1 MPDCQRG
8 GPTVIQN
15 DVSTAFVVAMAS
27 NGYLSADVVLQQR
40 WCPL

>member
-15 DVSTAFVVAMAS
+15 DVGYTFDVAMAS
-27 NGYLSADVVLQQR
+27 NGYLSADVVLSLR
-40 WCPL
+40 